1 MAMGPFHLEEA
12 VCCPFSKIAAAG
24 IGCIF
29 RMQEG
34 LGAEL
39 ARFHGLLASY
49 CPQRQVFSQ
58 VRGSKKH
65 RLESSVAGVRAP
77 RWVSSVFLRL
87 PLSVEDLLSCVMI
100 SHPRA
105 WLLAVLFN
113 KTRKQSNK
121 FQENSKQGAC
131 SKMRLK

>member
-39 ARFHGLLASY
+39 ARFLRPAS
-49 CPQRQVFSQ
+49 V
-58 VRGSKKH
+58 
-65 RLESSVAGVRAP
+65 
-77 RWVSSVFLRL
+77 
-87 PLSVEDLLSCVMI
+87 LLS
-100 SHPRA
+100 S
-105 WLLAVLFN
+105 
-113 KTRKQSNK
+113 KTGLQSG
-121 FQENSKQGAC
+121 QRE
-131 SKMRLK
+131 